1 MKIAIK
7 IINWLTIILSI
18 IMIILAIAFIIMLGS
33 SINTEMGLWIFALFF
48 AQLLPYSFS
57 LIIPIIVCLI
67 SNHCLKKATCRKDVK
82 VIGII
87 TLILGNLISGILML
101 CLEDS
106 DFEYHQRQKALS

>member
-57 LIIPIIVCLI
+57 LIIIYQHISSIIQEITPIKQ
-67 SNHCLKKATCRKDVK
+67 NT
-82 VIGII
+82 
-87 TLILGNLISGILML
+87 TN
-101 CLEDS
+101 
-106 DFEYHQRQKALS
+106 Y